1 MRMMFARFLYRI
13 TMLQNSRAIKKLLSR
28 TKFSR
33 ERATDPSHY
42 KKAANVN

>member
-1 MRMMFARFLYRI
+1 MRMVFARFLYRI
-13 TMLQNSRAIKKLLSR
+13 TIQNSRAIKKLLSR